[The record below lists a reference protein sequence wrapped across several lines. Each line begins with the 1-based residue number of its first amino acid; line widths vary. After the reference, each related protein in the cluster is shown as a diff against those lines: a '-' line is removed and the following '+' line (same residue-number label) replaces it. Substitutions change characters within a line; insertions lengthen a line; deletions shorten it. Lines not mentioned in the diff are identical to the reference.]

1 MIRTGRGRIKM
12 VSDLLTKARR
22 YRWLIFGILAF
33 GYVLVYFHRLCPAV
47 LALDIM
53 RDLKAS
59 GTLTG
64 FMAAAYFYPYAAMQ
78 LPAGLLSDSWG
89 PRNTI
94 TLFFCVAFIGSL
106 ILGMSDSI
114 FWAIMGRALVGFGV
128 AMLFVP
134 TMKILAEWFHIRE
147 FAFMTGILMAMG
159 GMGSLSAATPLVWL
173 SSWIGWRF
181 SFVIVGIF
189 TLILAILVRIFVRD
203 RPADMGWPSPT
214 GSPPSTAA
222 PPAGLL
228 AGIRTVL
235 ICPWFWPLAIWFFF
249 DCGIFFSFGGLW
261 GGPYLMQIYGL
272 SKAESGNIL
281 SMLAV
286 GLIVGSPSLSF
297 LSTTV
302 FQARK
307 PVIVLSGVIVLFLTG
322 VLAFYT
328 DQVPLTGLYLLCL
341 GLGIFSSAVVVIG
354 FTAAKEMFPVQ
365 IAGTAIGLIN
375 LFPFLGGA
383 ILQPLLGYFLERQG
397 GMGNAFTLA
406 GYQQAFLIL
415 FFAGVATFG
424 ASLFIKETMVREKP
438 ENSVRPAIIQYVLRR
453 R

>member
-1 MIRTGRGRIKM
+1 
-12 VSDLLTKARR
+12 
-22 YRWLIFGILAF
+22 
-33 GYVLVYFHRLCPAV
+33 
-47 LALDIM
+47 
-53 RDLKAS
+53 
-59 GTLTG
+59 
-64 FMAAAYFYPYAAMQ
+64 
-78 LPAGLLSDSWG
+78 
-89 PRNTI
+89 
-94 TLFFCVAFIGSL
+94 
-106 ILGMSDSI
+106 
-114 FWAIMGRALVGFGV
+114 
-128 AMLFVP
+128 
-134 TMKILAEWFHIRE
+134 
-147 FAFMTGILMAMG
+147 
-159 GMGSLSAATPLVWL
+159 
-173 SSWIGWRF
+173 
-181 SFVIVGIF
+181 
-189 TLILAILVRIFVRD
+189 
-203 RPADMGWPSPT
+203 
-214 GSPPSTAA
+214 
-222 PPAGLL
+222 
-228 AGIRTVL
+228 
-235 ICPWFWPLAIWFFF
+235 
-249 DCGIFFSFGGLW
+249 
-261 GGPYLMQIYGL
+261 MQIYGL

-328 DQVPLTGLYLLCL
+328 DQVPLMGLYLLCL

>member
-1 MIRTGRGRIKM
+1 M
-12 VSDLLTKARR
+12 VPDLLTRARR
-22 YRWLIFGILAF
+22 YRWLIFWILAF
-33 GYVLVYFHRLCPAV
+33 GYILVYFHRLCPAV

-53 RDLKAS
+53 RDLKTS
-59 GTLTG
+59 GALTG

-94 TLFFCVAFIGSL
+94 ALFFCAAFIGSL
-106 ILGMSDSI
+106 ILGMSDTI
-114 FWAIMGRALVGFGV
+114 FWAIIGRAMVGLGV

-147 FAFMTGILMAMG
+147 FAFMTGILLAMG
-159 GMGSLSAATPLVWL
+159 GLGSLSAAMPLVWL

-214 GSPPSTAA
+214 GSAPSTGA
-222 PPAGLL
+222 PRAGLVE
-228 AGIRTVL
+228 GIRTVL
-235 ICPWFWPLAIWFFF
+235 TCPWFWPLAGWFFF

-272 SKAESGNIL
+272 SKAESGKIL

-286 GLIVGSPSLSF
+286 GLIVGSPLLSF
-297 LSTTV
+297 LSTVV
-302 FQARK
+302 FRARK
-307 PVIVLSGVIVLFLTG
+307 PVIVLSCIIVLCLTG

-328 DQVPLTGLYLLCL
+328 AQVSTTGLYLLYL
-341 GLGIFSSAVVVIG
+341 GFGMFSSSIVVIG
-354 FTAAKEMFPVQ
+354 FTTAKELFPVQ
-365 IAGTAIGLIN
+365 IAGTATGLIN
-375 LFPFLGGA
+375 LFPITGGA
-383 ILQPLLGYFLERQG
+383 IFQPLLGFFLERQG
-397 GMGNAFTLA
+397 RMGDAFTLA
-406 GYQQAFLIL
+406 GYKQAFLVL
-415 FFAGVATFG
+415 FLSGIVALG
-424 ASLFIKETMVREKP
+424 ASLFIKETMVRE
-438 ENSVRPAIIQYVLRR
+438 NT
-453 R
+453 